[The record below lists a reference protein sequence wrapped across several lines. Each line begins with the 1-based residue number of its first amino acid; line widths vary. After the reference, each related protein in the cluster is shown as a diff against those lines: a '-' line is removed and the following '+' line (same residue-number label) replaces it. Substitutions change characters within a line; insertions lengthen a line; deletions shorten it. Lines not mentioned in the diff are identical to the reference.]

1 MMNRISWQRI
11 TAIISLVA
19 LIFIVYA
26 QVFHFGFINI
36 DDSVYVIRNTH
47 VLDGLS
53 FGGVVW
59 AFTSTYAG
67 FWHPITWL
75 SLMVDTQVYGTWVG
89 GYHLTN
95 LLLHVVSS
103 LLLFAI
109 FHKMTGAFWKSV
121 LVAALFALHP
131 LHVESVAW
139 IAERKDVL
147 SAFWWMLTIY
157 GYVCYVEN
165 PGIKR
170 YLLVLVLF
178 FLGLMSKP
186 MLVTLPF
193 VLLLLDYW
201 PLCRISF
208 RWENRNIGNPQDK
221 CFMPSKTASIRRL
234 ILEKFL

>member
-1 MMNRISWQRI
+1 MMNKIIWQRP
-11 TAIISLVA
+11 AAVISLIA

-26 QVFHFGFINI
+26 QVLHFGFVNI
-36 DDSVYVIRNTH
+36 DDSVYVTSNAH
-47 VLDGLS
+47 VLDGWSLK
-53 FGGVVW
+53 GIAW

-67 FWHPITWL
+67 FWHPMTWL
-75 SLMVDTQVYGTWVG
+75 SLMADTQLYGTWAG

-95 LLLHVVSS
+95 LLLHIVSS

-109 FHKMTGAFWKSV
+109 FHKMTGAFWKSL

-147 SAFWWMLTIY
+147 SAFWGMLTIY
-157 GYVCYVEN
+157 AYVWYVEN

-170 YLLVLVLF
+170 YLLVLILF
-178 FLGLMSKP
+178 VLGLMSKP

-193 VLLLLDYW
+193 LLLLLDYW
-201 PLCRISF
+201 PLRRITFRLKECNIENPLDKSF
-208 RWENRNIGNPQDK
+208 IAP
-221 CFMPSKTASIRRL
+221 
-234 ILEKFL
+234 